1 MRLLFVINPISGGK
15 DKEIFQENIMNLCQK
30 YGIDQRIYH
39 TTGDNDIAKLM
50 QVVATYHPDRVA
62 SVGGD
67 GTALLTAVA
76 LQGKKTPFG
85 IIPMGSANGMAKEMV
100 VPSDPIEAFHDLI
113 MSKVVVPLDLIRINK
128 VHYSIHLGD
137 VGINASM
144 VENFSKEA
152 NRGWLAYAKHFVDAV
167 KNSPQFDVTIKID
180 GETHRHKAYS
190 VLFANTRMYGTG
202 AIVNPK
208 GNPHDGKFEIVVI
221 KQNDL
226 SGIINLGLTVIT
238 EKASEALEGYSEIY
252 QVTKATIEL
261 KEPKV
266 LQLDGE
272 IIGKTKTIEAEV
284 IPAAVRYISTNDSIF
299 IETRRPGHQS

>member
-15 DKEIFQENIMNLCQK
+15 AKEMFVEDAGILCQK
-30 YGIDQRIYH
+30 YGIDFRFFQ
-39 TTGDNDIAKLM
+39 TTGEDDIEKLR
-50 QVVATYHPDRVA
+50 QIVTTYHPDRVA

-67 GTALLTAVA
+67 GTSLLVAVA
-76 LQGKKTPFG
+76 LQGTKTPFG
-85 IIPMGSANGMAKEMV
+85 IIPMGSANGMAKEMA
-100 VPSDPIEAFHDLI
+100 VPTDPIDAFHDLI
-113 MSKVVVPLDLIRINK
+113 MSKVIVPLDLIRINNH
-128 VHYSIHLGD
+128 HYSIHLGD

-144 VENFSKEA
+144 VENFSKGA

-167 KNSPQFDVTIKID
+167 QNSPQFDVAIEID
-180 GETHRHKAYS
+180 GKTYRHKAYS

-238 EKASEALEGYSEIY
+238 EKALEALEGYSEIY
-252 QVTKATIEL
+252 QVTKVTIEL
-261 KEPKV
+261 KEPKL

-272 IIGKTKTIEAEV
+272 IIGKTKTINAEIV
-284 IPAAVRYISTNDSIF
+284 PAGVRFISTNDSTF
-299 IETRRPGHQS
+299 IEPRVTKP

>member
-15 DKEIFQENIMNLCQK
+15 AKDLFVENVGILCQK
-30 YGIDQRIYH
+30 YGIDFRIFQ
-39 TTGDNDIAKLM
+39 TTGKGDIEKLKH
-50 QVVATYHPDRVA
+50 VVTTYHPDRVA
-62 SVGGD
+62 AVGGD
-67 GTALLTAVA
+67 GTSLLVAVA
-76 LQGKKTPFG
+76 LRGIKTPFG

-113 MSKVVVPLDLIRINK
+113 MSKVIVPLDLICINNH
-128 VHYSIHLGD
+128 HYSIHLGD
-137 VGINASM
+137 IGINASM
-144 VENFSKEA
+144 VENFSREA

-167 KNSPQFDVTIKID
+167 KNSPQFDVTINID
-180 GETHRHKAYS
+180 DNTYRHKAFS

-226 SGIINLGLTVIT
+226 SGLINLGLTAIT
-238 EKASEALEGYSEIY
+238 EKALEALEGYSEIY

-272 IIGKTKTIEAEV
+272 IIGKTKTINAEI
-284 IPAAVRYISTNDSIF
+284 IPAGVRYISTNDSTF
-299 IETRRPGHQS
+299 IESRSAKP